1 MPVVQRED
9 GAAIWWE
16 ATGPEGAPAVVLV
29 MGLGYPAAM
38 WFRQVPALSERY
50 RVLVVDNRGAGHTG
64 DVVGAPYSPET
75 MAADVAA
82 VIAAAGESTAHV
94 VGISMGGVIAQEL
107 ALSRPETVR
116 SLALLATHS
125 GLAHAVMNPEAIELL
140 QKRAGMTTEEAAEAS
155 IPFNYAP
162 TTSRDLIEQDWAVRL
177 PLACSVAG
185 YIAQATGGVTW
196 TSLERL
202 PSLDIPTL
210 VMHGELDAL
219 VPLANG
225 ELIAKTVPNARLEV
239 VDGAN
244 HVLTTDKAD
253 EVNALLLS
261 WLDEVS

>member
-9 GAAIWWE
+9 SAAIWWDV
-16 ATGPEGAPAVVLV
+16 TGHVGAPPVVLV

-38 WFRQVPALSERY
+38 WFRQVPALAQRY
-50 RVLVVDNRGAGHTG
+50 RVLVVDNRGAGPTG
-64 DVVGAPYSPET
+64 DVVGAPYSVET
-75 MAADVAA
+75 MAGDVAA
-82 VIAAAGESTAHV
+82 VLAAAGETSAHV
-94 VGISMGGVIAQEL
+94 VGISMGGIIAQEL

-162 TTSRDLIEQDWAVRL
+162 ATPRSLIEEDWAVRL

-196 TSLERL
+196 TSLDRL
-202 PSLDIPTL
+202 PELDVPTL

-225 ELIAKTVPNARLEV
+225 ELIAKTVPGARLEV
-239 VDGAN
+239 IDGAN

-253 EVNALLLS
+253 VVNSLLLA
-261 WLDEVS
+261 WLDEMS